1 MRDNAKV
8 TDTKSLL
15 FTVCITNII
24 NFAITEPFGS
34 NRWEQAGR
42 YLIKTNV
49 STNTMCD
56 WCLILYDK

>member
-34 NRWEQAGR
+34 NRWEEADR
-42 YLIKTNV
+42 YLINNNV
-49 STNTMCD
+49 STKTMCD
-56 WCLILYDK
+56 